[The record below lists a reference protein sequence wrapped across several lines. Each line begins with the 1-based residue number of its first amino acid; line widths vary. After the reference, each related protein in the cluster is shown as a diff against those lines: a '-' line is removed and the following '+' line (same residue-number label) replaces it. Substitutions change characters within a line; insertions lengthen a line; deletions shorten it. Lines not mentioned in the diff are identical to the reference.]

1 MLDIGFS
8 ELVVIG
14 VVALIVIGPERLPRV
29 ARTAGHLLGRFQ
41 RYVAEVK
48 SDISREMELAE
59 LKKLQTSV
67 EDAARSIESSVKT
80 GMEDAQKEF
89 RDVQTTLEATGAELK
104 KTEDAL
110 KEAVSSVQLPHM
122 GTAIATGQDEPAQEG
137 SAAPP
142 VADVPSP
149 VLSAAESSA
158 STPGAPATQP
168 LTLATQGAQRAE
180 GEGDDA
186 SPQMELALDPAREP
200 LTRRQA

>member
-48 SDISREMELAE
+48 ADISREMELAE
-59 LKKLQTSV
+59 LKKLQSSV
-67 EDAARSIESSVKT
+67 EDAARSIEQSVKT
-80 GMEDAQKEF
+80 GVEDAQKEF
-89 RDVQTTLEATGAELK
+89 RDVQTTLEDTGAELK

-110 KEAVSSVQLPHM
+110 KQAVSDMQMPHM
-122 GTAIATGQDEPAQEG
+122 GTAVANSSQQPAQSG
-137 SAAPP
+137 SEIPPAVDGSPTRISAPSSE
-142 VADVPSP
+142 VASGALTEVSP
-149 VLSAAESSA
+149 A
-158 STPGAPATQP
+158 ATQ
-168 LTLATQGAQRAE
+168 AGQGPD
-180 GEGDDA
+180 GDDA